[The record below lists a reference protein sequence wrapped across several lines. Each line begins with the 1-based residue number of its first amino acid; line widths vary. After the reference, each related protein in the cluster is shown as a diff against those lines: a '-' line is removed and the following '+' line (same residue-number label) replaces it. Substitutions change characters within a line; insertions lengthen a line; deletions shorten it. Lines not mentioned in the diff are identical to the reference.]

1 MLATIRILADVIE
14 QQRRSVALAEHGL
27 ALERQRYEA
36 GLDPYITLMTQQ
48 TVVLGA
54 RQLLVSLEVQRMLAA
69 VLLVQDLGGG
79 WDRTELP
86 PP

>member
-1 MLATIRILADVIE
+1 
-14 QQRRSVALAEHGL
+14 
-27 ALERQRYEA
+27 
-36 GLDPYITLMTQQ
+36 MTQQ